1 VLGQARSEPILRN
14 YLLAQFGVAVELA
27 TELVHFDQDED
38 GVSCHIVKHSVDG
51 YKVEEDARV
60 EYVVGADG
68 AKGRRESS
76 TCLHRCSNYAIGM
89 VRKAL
94 GLTYEGQSSEQHA
107 VIGDVRVQGLGPLVS
122 LLFSWSYLWLNI
134 STNASSPGS

>member
-1 VLGQARSEPILRN
+1 
-14 YLLAQFGVAVELA
+14 VAVELA

-51 YKVEEDARV
+51 YKVEEDIRV

-68 AKGRRESS
+68 AKGRRNNS
-76 TCLHRCSNYAIGM
+76 TYSHRCCNYAIGM

-94 GLTYEGQSSEQHA
+94 GLTYEGHPSEQNS
-107 VIGDVRVQGLGPLVS
+107 VIGDVRVQGLGSLVS
-122 LLFSWSYLWLNI
+122 RLYYRSYL
-134 STNASSPGS
+134 

>member
-1 VLGQARSEPILRN
+1 MIQMRIYPPGGSEDGRNTLLVQQLEPSPGLPYVSLGIVWVSIIWLTPSQNRTVLLGQARSEPILRS

-51 YKVEEDARV
+51 YKVEENIRV

-68 AKGRRESS
+68 ARGRR
-76 TCLHRCSNYAIGM
+76 NDWIY
-89 VRKAL
+89 
-94 GLTYEGQSSEQHA
+94 
-107 VIGDVRVQGLGPLVS
+107 
-122 LLFSWSYLWLNI
+122 
-134 STNASSPGS
+134 